1 MTPRRTQLLIEFTS
15 EKDDNQ
21 IQVMINRILDTYFF
35 DVEVK
40 NFQVSKREI
49 NRGPN
54 ES

>member
-15 EKDDNQ
+15 EKTDEE
-21 IQVMINRILDTYFF
+21 IQVMVNRILDTYFF

-40 NFQVSKREI
+40 NFQVSKRDV

-54 ES
+54 G